1 MFHGIKVMWYDFMG
15 SIVKNSYLYDL
26 IIAICIVVFFICISG
41 IISKFFSKV
50 VQRFLS
56 RFENSQYYSEFVLK
70 FSSVIKNLIIVLG
83 MFLSLDFF
91 HISPRYIDFIINIL
105 ITFVNAHIF
114 YTLIIMTNPIINIFH
129 KKIDL
134 GIRSWTSRLIK
145 TFILILMLTNILS
158 IWGVQVAPI
167 IAGASVFGAGVAIA
181 AKDFF
186 ENIIAG
192 AVIITERKFK
202 VGDKI
207 NIHGVATG
215 VVKDIRV
222 RSTEIIQDDKSPIY
236 IPNSKIASNV
246 LVNYSVMKTMRIIIE
261 IGLVYG
267 TTIEQIKNISN
278 DIISFINKSDKF
290 IHQPDHMT
298 YVHLTEFAESSINLE
313 VYCFANTGVLSEL
326 ISIKE
331 LLNIEIMK
339 IVSQHG
345 ADFAFPTRTIHVQN
359 S

>member
-1 MFHGIKVMWYDFMG
+1 MDKIFIK
-15 SIVKNSYLYDL
+15 SSYLYDF
-26 IIAICIVVFFICISG
+26 IIAICIIAFFVCISG
-41 IISKFFSKV
+41 IISRFFSRV
-50 VQRFLS
+50 VQKFLN
-56 RFENSQYYSEFVLK
+56 RFENAQFYSEFVLK

-83 MFLSLDFF
+83 VFLSLDFF
-91 HISPRYIDFIINIL
+91 HISSRYVDFIINIL

-114 YTLIIMTNPIINIFH
+114 YTLIIITNPIINIFH

-207 NIHGVATG
+207 NIYGVATG
-215 VVKDIRV
+215 IVKDIRV
-222 RSTEIIQDDKSPIY
+222 RSTEIIQDDKSPIF

-246 LVNYSVMKTMRIIIE
+246 LVNYSVMKTKRIIIE
-261 IGLVYG
+261 VGLIYS
-267 TTIEQIKNISN
+267 TTLEQIKNISN
-278 DIISFINKSDKF
+278 DIMNFIDKSDKF
-290 IHQPDHMT
+290 IHQSDHMT
-298 YVHLTEFAESSINLE
+298 YVHLTEFADSSINLE
-313 VYCFANTGVLSEL
+313 VYCFANTGVYSDF

-331 LLNIEIMK
+331 LLNLEIMK
-339 IVSQHG
+339 IVAKNGS
-345 ADFAFPTRTIHVQN
+345 DFAFPTRTIQLQN